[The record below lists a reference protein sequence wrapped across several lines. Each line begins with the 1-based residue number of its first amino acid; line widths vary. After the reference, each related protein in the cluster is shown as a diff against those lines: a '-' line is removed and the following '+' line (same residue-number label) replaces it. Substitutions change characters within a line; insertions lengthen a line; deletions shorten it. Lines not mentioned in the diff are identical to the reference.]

1 METNME
7 KNDSLIWESS
17 TPIFQ
22 NPFIIKQIASTF
34 WLPIVVLFAAVSFLT
49 NFAPEVVIIMA
60 LILLVSLGMQL
71 LVFSFYEFNYKV
83 LTTVDSKG
91 ILLRP
96 ALIDTPKWKIVRFI
110 STFLGIFSRRPG
122 IAGGAILSGSV
133 NGEMMM
139 WEEIQGFDLQ
149 DDNLT
154 YLVKLNGSRKT
165 LVICTKENVEE
176 VGLRFKTMYDS
187 IRAEYTS
194 DKPVDAIESEPEIT
208 DKTK

>member
-34 WLPIVVLFAAVSFLT
+34 WLPIVVLFGAVSFLT
-49 NFAPEVVIIMA
+49 NFAPEVVTIMGI
-60 LILLVSLGMQL
+60 ILLVSLGTQL
-71 LVFSFYEFNYKV
+71 LVFSFYDFNYKV
-83 LTTVDSKG
+83 LTTVDNKG

-96 ALIDTPKWKIVRFI
+96 TLIDTPKWKIVRAI

-122 IAGGAILSGSV
+122 IAGGAILSGSAS
-133 NGEMMM
+133 GEMMM
-139 WEEIQGFDLQ
+139 WEEIQGFELQ
-149 DDNLT
+149 SDNLT

-176 VGLRFKTMYDS
+176 VGMRFKTKYDI
-187 IRAEYTS
+187 IRAEYT
-194 DKPVDAIESEPEIT
+194 VDNKVEEAAPEVKEEPKE
-208 DKTK
+208 